1 MFRHMAKSKKGK
13 SKEITIQSN
22 ETKIFVGLVTL
33 VFGVVV
39 LISPFVWKQS
49 PLFDWISLY
58 LGYSSIAW
66 GWFVIYISFFLLL
79 KNKKFVSRRQA
90 IGFFL
95 FSICLDILLTFWLV
109 AEQMNNEVYLRGA
122 GGILG
127 KVVHESL
134 NGVLGNFIEILVV
147 IISLIVA
154 FSLITGTT
162 LEQIRDFV
170 ETSIPEENS
179 QSKETSPLRDF
190 FKKISLGLN
199 KSDDIEITGGDIPV
213 DMHTDDDKD
222 GNMVDEDEQERRLNE
237 ILNRDVKSR
246 KEESDDSMFDDSVGR
261 MSRTPNIASGNVGN
275 NSMNQDGNG
284 NSDDPKEPKFTNW
297 IFPPLDILQE
307 KEVQKQ
313 DERIYKEKA
322 RIIEVTLRNF
332 GIQSKVVAI
341 AVGPTVLRFSLSIS
355 TGTKV
360 SKVKNLSND
369 LALALASQTASIRIE
384 APIPGTSFIG
394 VEIPNP
400 TPNFVYIK
408 DIVKKLRQELK
419 QDPHKY
425 ELPLI
430 LGKDITGKTTV
441 RDLAKIPHLLVAGA
455 TGTGKSVAI
464 NALLSGLLMTKTP
477 DEVKFIMVDPKMG
490 VEMAAYNGI
499 PHLLNPVIT
508 DVSLTSNALEWA
520 IEEMNRRYR
529 QLGQVRA
536 KKISEYNEKIGFT
549 AMPYIVIVI
558 DEMADLMLTS
568 GIEVETKIQRLA
580 QMGRAVGIH
589 LILATQK
596 PTVNVITGLIKSNI
610 PGRMAFAV
618 ATLMDSRVILDEG
631 GAETLLGNG
640 DMLYKDQTTPK
651 PIRVQGTFVST
662 GDTESII
669 DKIKEQ
675 IDEKDVEYSK
685 GLSDAM
691 NKASGGDGGNSGGGN
706 GDRDPDFEKA
716 LEVVILTQKAS
727 ASFLQR
733 KMRIGYN
740 KAARLIDELYE
751 AGAIGEEDGSKPR
764 KVLVTSV
771 EEVLGKNDSDESGE

>member
-1 MFRHMAKSKKGK
+1 MPKTKKSKG
-13 SKEITIQSN
+13 KEITIQSS

-33 VFGVVV
+33 VLGITI
-39 LISPFVWKQS
+39 LISPFIWKQS
-49 PLFDWISLY
+49 PLFDMVSLY
-58 LGYSSIAW
+58 LGYSALAW
-66 GWFVIYISFFLLL
+66 GWLMIYLSFFLLL
-79 KNKKFVSRRQA
+79 KNKKFVSKRQA
-90 IGFFL
+90 IGFLL
-95 FSICLDILLTFWLV
+95 FAVCLDILLTFWLV
-109 AEQMNNEVYLRGA
+109 AEQMSNEEYLRGA
-122 GGILG
+122 GGLLG
-127 KVVHESL
+127 KIMHEGL
-134 NGVLGNFIEILVV
+134 NSFLGNFIEILVV
-147 IISLIVA
+147 ILVLIIA

-170 ETSIPEENS
+170 ETSIPENDGK
-179 QSKETSPLRDF
+179 SKDSSSLRDF
-190 FKKISLGLN
+190 LKKMSFGEDKMN
-199 KSDDIEITGGDIPV
+199 DIEITGTETGSDSHDEKQDSV
-213 DMHTDDDKD
+213 
-222 GNMVDEDEQERRLNE
+222 VDEEEQERRLDE

-246 KEESDDSMFDDSVGR
+246 KEENDNAMFDDSVGR
-261 MSRTPNIASGNVGN
+261 MSRTPNIGSANVSN
-275 NSMNQDGNG
+275 NSMKQEGEG

-360 SKVKNLSND
+360 SKVKNLGND
-369 LALALASQTASIRIE
+369 LALALASQTAKIRIE

-441 RDLAKIPHLLVAGA
+441 KDLAKIPHLLVAGA
-455 TGTGKSVAI
+455 TGTGKSVAV

-490 VEMAAYNGI
+490 VEMGVYNGI

-536 KKISEYNEKIGFT
+536 KKISEYNERIGFT
-549 AMPYIVIVI
+549 AMPYIIIVI
-558 DEMADLMLTS
+558 DEMAQLMLTS
-568 GIEVETKIQRLA
+568 GIEVETKIQKLA
-580 QMGRAVGIH
+580 QMGRATGIH

-596 PTVNVITGLIKSNI
+596 PTVDVITGLIKSNI
-610 PGRMAFAV
+610 PGRMAFSV
-618 ATLMDSRVILDEG
+618 PSLMDSRVILDEG

-651 PIRVQGTFVST
+651 PLRVQGTFVST
-662 GDTESII
+662 EDTEVII

-675 IDEKDVEYSK
+675 VDEKDIEYSK
-685 GLSDAM
+685 GLTDAI
-691 NKASGGDGGNSGGGN
+691 NKASGGDGDGSTGSGR
-706 GDRDPDFEKA
+706 DRDPDFEKA

-727 ASFLQR
+727 SSFLQR
-733 KMRIGYN
+733 KMRVGYN

-771 EEVLGKNDSDESGE
+771 EEVLGKKNSDESGE